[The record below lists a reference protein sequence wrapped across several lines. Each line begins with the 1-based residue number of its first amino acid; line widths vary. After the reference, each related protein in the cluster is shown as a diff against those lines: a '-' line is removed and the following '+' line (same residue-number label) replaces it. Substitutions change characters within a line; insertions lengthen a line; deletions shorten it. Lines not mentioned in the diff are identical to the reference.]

1 MRFIPSFWDRASG
14 RRHILQ
20 KIFEETRDALLS
32 YAHVRTIDPRDLR
45 QRLSIPTNVKLWID
59 SSGFQ
64 IGNMVTARS
73 NVFDVYDFQ
82 NSCSQV
88 AISLDTPG
96 DVQETYRNAILTL
109 TYSKGFSISPEIY
122 AVATSDGSLGHLR
135 DLVRKYDILNFDGIA
150 VGALIPYGS
159 LRLEQLALLLTT
171 VRRATS
177 KPIHALGIGGYD
189 ALYVMAA
196 AGVATFDSSK
206 FLVGA
211 KWRIYHL
218 PRGGMIYVGD
228 HYATKNRN
236 RRRQTRAGD
245 LPCRCPACLIAKRIE
260 FFQEP
265 KAESVAML
273 ALHNYYMMKNEVQLI
288 KLAMDEDWF
297 HYLFIDRA
305 KKSPSLRRAMGPLG
319 FRKSYKSGI
328 SSHPNNNS
336 RNELGEL

>member
-1 MRFIPSFWDRASG
+1 MRFVPSLWDRATG
-14 RRHILQ
+14 RRNILRR
-20 KIFEETRDALLS
+20 IFEETGDALFS
-32 YAHVRTIDPRDLR
+32 YAHVRRLDPRGLR
-45 QRLSIPTNVKLWID
+45 ERLSIPNTVNLWID

-64 IGNMVTARS
+64 IGNMVTGRS
-73 NVFDVYDFQ
+73 NIFDVYEFQ
-82 NSCSQV
+82 NSCSQF

-96 DVQETYRNAILTL
+96 DIQETYRNAILTL
-109 TYSKGFSISPEIY
+109 AYSKGFPMSPKIY
-122 AVATSDGSLGHLR
+122 AVATSDGSFGHLR
-135 DLVRKYDILNFDGIA
+135 DLVQKYDALDFDGIA

-171 VRRATS
+171 VGRATS

-189 ALYVMAA
+189 ALYVLAA

-218 PRGGMIYVGD
+218 PRGGMIYIGD
-228 HYATKNRN
+228 HYSSKTTI

-245 LPCRCPACLIAKRIE
+245 LPCRCPACLTAKRIE
-260 FFQEP
+260 FFQQP
-265 KAESVAML
+265 RAESVAML

-288 KLAMDEDWF
+288 KLAMDEGWF

-305 KKSPSLRRAMGPLG
+305 RKSPALRRAMGPLG
-319 FRKSYKSGI
+319 LRNHRKIRDGLRWK
-328 SSHPNNNS
+328 
-336 RNELGEL
+336 

>member
-1 MRFIPSFWDRASG
+1 MRFVPSFWDRARP

-20 KIFEETRDALLS
+20 RILEETGDALLS
-32 YAHVRTIDPRDLR
+32 YAHVRGIDPRGLR
-45 QRLSIPTNVKLWID
+45 ERLSIPNTVNLWID

-64 IGNMVTARS
+64 IGNMVAGRS
-73 NVFDVYDFQ
+73 NIFDVYDFQ

-109 TYSKGFSISPEIY
+109 AYSKGFPISPKIY
-122 AVATSDGSLGHLR
+122 AVATSDGSFEHLH
-135 DLVRKYDILNFDGIA
+135 DLVRKYDALDFDGVA

-159 LRLEQLALLLTT
+159 LRLERLGLLLTT
-171 VRRATS
+171 VARATS

-189 ALYVMAA
+189 ALYVLAA

-228 HYATKNRN
+228 HYEKKNR
-236 RRRQTRAGD
+236 RSRQTRTGD

-265 KAESVAML
+265 KAESVAIL

-288 KLAMDEDWF
+288 KLAMDEGWF
-297 HYLFIDRA
+297 HHLFLDRA
-305 KKSPSLRRAMGPLG
+305 KKSASLKRSMGPLG
-319 FRKSYKSGI
+319 LSKSHKE
-328 SSHPNNNS
+328 P
-336 RNELGEL
+336 RNFA